1 MQRLIAH
8 LFFVLDYFDL
18 LTTSF
23 SHIFDSVKMRYT
35 VHEDLHPISSTA
47 VVLLVALCS
56 TH

>member
-8 LFFVLDYFDL
+8 LSFVLDYFDL